1 MQFASALSKTITTAR
16 AAQELVDEIRSQL
29 GDASID
35 LACVFFSSHH
45 AAQADH
51 LTDVLIS
58 TLGPRCLLGCS
69 GEGVI
74 SGTEELETSPAIT
87 VWAASL
93 PDVDLYPIRSSFSPT
108 QDQFQL
114 AGWPDPWRGEA
125 TFLVLA
131 DPFTTPVQ
139 EVLALLED
147 RYPGA
152 KAVGG
157 LAGGAQ
163 EAGENRLI
171 LNGDV
176 FDGGMVGVRLS
187 GAVEIRPIISQGCR
201 LIGERFVVTR
211 AERNLIHELGGL
223 SALER
228 LQAVFEALSEEDRQ
242 RALHLGIVI
251 DEHRDRFE
259 RGDFLIRNLLGADRS
274 SGAVAV
280 GDVVQEGQTVQFH
293 LRDADSASED
303 LTSLL
308 AADRSSRNSPPLGA
322 LMFSCCGR
330 GRGLFGRPNHD
341 AATVAEQLGPIP
353 MAGFFAQGEIGP
365 IGHRNF
371 VHGYTASMAIFAE
384 PSRPATV
391 VDRACPPVP

>member
-1 MQFASALSKTITTAR
+1 MRFAVALSKEPETET
-16 AAQELVDEIRSQL
+16 AAQALVNAIRPQLDE
-29 GDASID
+29 ASID

-45 AAQADH
+45 ASQADH
-51 LTDVLIS
+51 LTDVFRE
-58 TLGPRCLLGCS
+58 TLGPRCLIGCS

-74 SGTEELETSPAIT
+74 AGTEELETTPAIT
-87 VWAASL
+87 LWAASL
-93 PDVDLYPIRSSFSPT
+93 PDVALYPIRSSFSPT

-114 AGWPDPWRGEA
+114 AGWPEPGEEEA

-131 DPFTTPVQ
+131 DPFTTPVH
-139 EVLALLED
+139 EVLGLLED

-171 LNGDV
+171 LDGDV

-187 GAVEIRPIISQGCR
+187 GAVEIRPVISQGCR
-201 LIGERFVVTR
+201 LIGERFVVTK
-211 AERNLIHELGGL
+211 AERNLIHELGGMP
-223 SALER
+223 ALER
-228 LQAVFEALSEEDRQ
+228 LQIVFEALCEEDRQ

-251 DEHRDRFE
+251 DEHRNRFE

-308 AADRSSRNSPPLGA
+308 AADRSGRNSRPLGA

-330 GRGLFGRPNHD
+330 GQGLFGRPNHD
-341 AATVAEQLGPIP
+341 ATTVAEQLGSIP

-384 PSRPATV
+384 RSSTAR
-391 VDRACPPVP
+391 RG

>member
-1 MQFASALSKTITTAR
+1 VQFASALSKKITTDR
-16 AAQELVDEIRSQL
+16 AVQELVDEIRPQL
-29 GDASID
+29 GEASID

-45 AAQADH
+45 AAQAEY

-58 TLGPRCLLGCS
+58 GLGPRCFLGCS

-93 PDVDLYPIRSSFSPT
+93 PGVDLDAIRSSFSPT

-114 AGWPDPWRGEA
+114 AGWPEPGGEESA
-125 TFLVLA
+125 FLVLA
-131 DPFTTPVQ
+131 DPSTTPVQ

-147 RYPGA
+147 RYPSA

-157 LAGGAQ
+157 LAGGGH
-163 EAGENRLI
+163 EAGANRLI

-176 FDGGMVGVRLS
+176 FDGGVVGVRLS
-187 GAVEIRPIISQGCR
+187 GAVAIRPIISQGCR
-201 LIGERFVVTR
+201 PIGERFIVTK
-211 AERNLIHELGGL
+211 AERNLIHELGGML
-223 SALER
+223 ALER
-228 LQAVFEALSEEDRQ
+228 LQSVFKALSEEDRQ

-251 DEHRDRFE
+251 DEHRNRFE

-303 LTSLL
+303 LTTLL
-308 AADRSSRNSPPLGA
+308 AADRSWRSTPPLGA

-330 GRGLFGRPNHD
+330 GQGLFGRPNHD
-341 AATVAEQLGPIP
+341 AATVAEQLGSIP

-365 IGHRNF
+365 IGNRNF
-371 VHGYTASMAIFAE
+371 VHGYTVSMAIFAE
-384 PSRPATV
+384 RPLSA
-391 VDRACPPVP
+391 RRS

>member
-16 AAQELVDEIRSQL
+16 AAQELVDEIRPQL

-51 LTDVLIS
+51 LTDVLTS
-58 TLGPRCLLGCS
+58 ALGPRCLLGCS

-74 SGTEELETSPAIT
+74 SGTEELEASPAIT

-93 PDVDLYPIRSSFSPT
+93 PDVDLCPIRSSFSPT

-152 KAVGG
+152 KVVGG

-211 AERNLIHELGGL
+211 AEHNLIHELSGL

-228 LQAVFEALSEEDRQ
+228 LQTVFEALSDEDRQ

-251 DEHRDRFE
+251 DEHRNRFE

-274 SGAVAV
+274 SGSVAV

-308 AADRSSRNSPPLGA
+308 AADRSNRSSPPLGA
-322 LMFSCCGR
+322 LIFSCCGR
-330 GRGLFGRPNHD
+330 GQGLFGRPNHD
-341 AATVAEQLGPIP
+341 AATVVEQLGPIP

-384 PSRPATV
+384 RP
-391 VDRACPPVP
+391 

>member
-1 MQFASALSKTITTAR
+1 MRFAVALSKEPETEI
-16 AAQELVDEIRSQL
+16 AAQDIVDKIRMQL
-29 GDASID
+29 DGTAID

-51 LTDVLIS
+51 LTGVLKD
-58 TLGPRCLLGCS
+58 TLAPRCLIGCS

-74 SGTEELETSPAIT
+74 SGTEELEAAPAIT

-93 PDVDLYPIRSSFSPT
+93 PSVDLYPIRSSFSST
-108 QDQFQL
+108 HDQFQL
-114 AGWPDPWRGEA
+114 AGWPDPVREEA

-131 DPFTTPVQ
+131 DPFTTPVH
-139 EVLALLED
+139 EVLGLLED
-147 RYPGA
+147 RYPGT

-171 LNGDV
+171 LDGDV

-187 GAVEIRPIISQGCR
+187 GAVEIRPVISQGCR
-201 LIGERFVVTR
+201 LIGERFIVTK
-211 AERNLIHELGGL
+211 AERNLIQELGGVP
-223 SALER
+223 ALEQ
-228 LQAVFEALSEEDRQ
+228 LQAVFEGLSEEDRQ

-251 DEHRDRFE
+251 DEHRNRFE

-308 AADRSSRNSPPLGA
+308 VADRSGRNSPPLGA

-330 GRGLFGRPNHD
+330 GQGLFGRPNHD
-341 AATVAEQLGPIP
+341 AATVAEQLGSIP

-365 IGHRNF
+365 IGRRNF

-384 PSRPATV
+384 RPSTARR
-391 VDRACPPVP
+391 D

>member
-1 MQFASALSKTITTAR
+1 MRFAVALSKEPETET
-16 AAQELVDEIRSQL
+16 AAQALVDEIRPRL
-29 GDASID
+29 RDASTD

-45 AAQADH
+45 AAKADH
-51 LTDVLIS
+51 LTDVIRDM
-58 TLGPRCLLGCS
+58 LGPGCLIGCS
-69 GEGVI
+69 GEGI
-74 SGTEELETSPAIT
+74 IAGTEELETTPAIT

-93 PDVDLYPIRSSFSPT
+93 PDVDLHPVRSSFSPT

-114 AGWPDPWRGEA
+114 AGWPEPGGKEA
-125 TFLVLA
+125 TFLILA
-131 DPFTTPVQ
+131 DPFTTPVH
-139 EVLALLED
+139 EVLGLLED

-201 LIGERFVVTR
+201 LIGERFVVTK
-211 AERNLIHELGGL
+211 AERNLIHELSGKP
-223 SALER
+223 ALEQ

-251 DEHRDRFE
+251 DEHRNRFE
-259 RGDFLIRNLLGADRS
+259 RGDFLIRNLLGANRS

-293 LRDADSASED
+293 LRDAGSASED

-308 AADRSSRNSPPLGA
+308 AADRSVRNSPPLGA

-330 GRGLFGRPNHD
+330 GQGLFGRPNHD
-341 AATVAEQLGPIP
+341 AATLAEQLGSIP

-365 IGHRNF
+365 IGRRNF

-384 PSRPATV
+384 PSSSAHRS
-391 VDRACPPVP
+391 

>member
-16 AAQELVDEIRSQL
+16 AAQELVDEIRPQL

-51 LTDVLIS
+51 LTDVLTS
-58 TLGPRCLLGCS
+58 ALGPRCLLGCS

-74 SGTEELETSPAIT
+74 SGTEELEASPAIT

-93 PDVDLYPIRSSFSPT
+93 PDVDLCPIRSSFSPT

-152 KAVGG
+152 KVVGG

-211 AERNLIHELGGL
+211 AEHNLIHELSGL

-228 LQAVFEALSEEDRQ
+228 LQTVFEALSDEDRQ

-251 DEHRDRFE
+251 DEHRNRFE

-274 SGAVAV
+274 SGSVAV

-308 AADRSSRNSPPLGA
+308 AADRSNRSSPPLGA
-322 LMFSCCGR
+322 LIFSCCGR
-330 GRGLFGRPNHD
+330 GQGLFGRANHD
-341 AATVAEQLGPIP
+341 AATVVEQLGPIP

-384 PSRPATV
+384 RP
-391 VDRACPPVP
+391 

>member
-1 MQFASALSKTITTAR
+1 MRFASALSKTITTDHAAR
-16 AAQELVDEIRSQL
+16 QLVDKIRPQL
-29 GDASID
+29 GDVSID
-35 LACVFFSSHH
+35 LVCVFFSSHH
-45 AAQADH
+45 AAQAES

-58 TLGPRCLLGCS
+58 GLRPRCLLGCS

-74 SGTEELETSPAIT
+74 SGREELETTPAIT

-93 PDVDLYPIRSSFSPT
+93 PGVDLGAIHSSFSPT

-114 AGWPDPWRGEA
+114 TAWPEPRGKEA
-125 TFLVLA
+125 IFLILA
-131 DPFTTPVQ
+131 DPFTTPTH
-139 EVLALLED
+139 EVLRLLED
-147 RYPGA
+147 RYPRA

-157 LAGGAQ
+157 LAGGGR

-201 LIGERFVVTR
+201 PIGERFVVTK
-211 AERNLIHELGGL
+211 AEHNLIHELSGKP
-223 SALER
+223 ALEQ
-228 LQAVFEALSEEDRQ
+228 LQAVVEALSEEDRQ

-251 DEHRDRFE
+251 DEHRNQFE

-280 GDVVQEGQTVQFH
+280 GDIVQEGQTVRFH

-303 LTSLL
+303 LTALL
-308 AADRSSRNSPPLGA
+308 TADRTGRNTPPLGV

-330 GRGLFGRPNHD
+330 GQGLFGRPNHD
-341 AATVAEQLGPIP
+341 AATLAEQLGSIP

-371 VHGYTASMAIFAE
+371 VHGYTASMAIFAD
-384 PSRPATV
+384 PSSSAHRS
-391 VDRACPPVP
+391 